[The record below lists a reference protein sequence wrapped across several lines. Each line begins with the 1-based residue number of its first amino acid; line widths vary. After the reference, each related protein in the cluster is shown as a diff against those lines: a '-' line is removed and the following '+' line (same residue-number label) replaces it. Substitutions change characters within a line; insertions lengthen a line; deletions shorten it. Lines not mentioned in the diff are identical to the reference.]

1 MNITTIIELNNQ
13 EVEQMVGARMVFVQE
28 QITEQIIHTCV
39 DCFSVEGSEDK
50 IEPEHAM
57 EKVFEQL
64 KGDGLIP
71 EGVTEFSFEMPA
83 CGTIKKHNKVIAEI
97 PQNVVLT
104 FTI

>member
-13 EVEQMVGARMVFVQE
+13 EVEQMAGAKMVFVQE
-28 QITEQIIHTCV
+28 EITEQIIHTCV
-39 DCFSVEGSEDK
+39 DCFTVEGSEEK
-50 IEPEHAM
+50 IEPELAM

-64 KGDGLIP
+64 KGNGVIP
-71 EGVTEFSFEMPA
+71 PGVTEFSFEMPA
-83 CGTIKKHNKVIAEI
+83 CGTSKKNNQVIAEI